1 MVRLM
6 INTDI
11 MWGVMNEYA
20 NIVRVLGF
28 IFNALEVHILL
39 VSVVRW
45 EYIQLNRR
53 FEDVCV
59 IVFERLNC

>member
-1 MVRLM
+1 MKMVRLM

-28 IFNALEVHILL
+28 IFNALDVHILL

-59 IVFERLNC
+59 IVF

>member
-1 MVRLM
+1 MKMVRLM

-59 IVFERLNC
+59 IVF

>member
-59 IVFERLNC
+59 IVF